1 MSKDARRK
9 SRKAGQKAG
18 FRREAGRTPARVVR
32 VRREAGAEVDRP
44 EDTKRR

>member
-9 SRKAGQKAG
+9 NRKAQKAG
-18 FRREAGRTPARVVR
+18 FRREAGRTPAREVR

>member
-9 SRKAGQKAG
+9 SRKAQEAG
-18 FRREAGRTPARVVR
+18 FRREAGRTSAREVR

>member
-9 SRKAGQKAG
+9 SRKAQKAG
-18 FRREAGRTPARVVR
+18 FRREAGRTPTHEVR
-32 VRREAGAEVDRP
+32 VRREAGVEVDRP